1 VDEVN
6 HGLIRRILDHSWGI
20 HGRIASRKQVPIWLG
35 FPQHQGWVELFIG
48 WWEYAIAPDELAQS
62 RRRC

>member
-1 VDEVN
+1 MDEVN

-20 HGRIASRKQVPIWLG
+20 HGRIASRKQVQIWLG

-48 WWEYAIAPDELAQS
+48 WWEYAIRS
-62 RRRC
+62 